1 LEASSLVPRLP
12 LRDILNAN
20 PAWFRGE
27 ITDLDDLA
35 ASIKKVGLK
44 VPVLLTRDLVMI
56 DGARRVM
63 AYKKLGLDNIP
74 VILTDNWDE
83 VVDYYMSLRKH
94 EAAGLPYQRMKWEE
108 LDQLWRIGLVP
119 LYLPKRYESQRRT
132 LTAKKRGEPRP
143 APTMGVNHDLGPM
156 FGMAEGAVKAIRD
169 LFASLRRVR
178 DARSKQA
185 VQEAERLINLVEGRN
200 EHGGTEGIY
209 SLRNDLR
216 DLASGKLS
224 AIELKHRVEGRI
236 HGRQAPINRIQ
247 RQYNRELRVPKSES
261 QEVID
266 FCGVVTHFGDEAER
280 LRTFDVNLNV
290 EPLVKQLRTTVN
302 RLNALRRRLENGA
315 KPEGEQEV

>member
-1 LEASSLVPRLP
+1 LGA
-12 LRDILNAN
+12 ILNAN

-27 ITDLDDLA
+27 ITDLDSLA

-63 AYKKLGLDNIP
+63 AYKQLGFDDIP
-74 VILTDNWDE
+74 VILTDSWDE
-83 VVDYYMSLRKH
+83 VVDYYLSLRKH

-108 LDQLWRIGLVP
+108 LDQLWRLGLVP
-119 LYLPKRYESQRRT
+119 LYLPKRYASQRQT
-132 LTAKKRGEPRP
+132 LRAKKRGEPLP
-143 APTMGVNHDLGPM
+143 QPTMGVNHDLGPM
-156 FGMAEGAVKAIRD
+156 FNMAQGTVKAIRD
-169 LFASLRRVR
+169 LFTSLRRVQE
-178 DARSKQA
+178 ARSKQA
-185 VQEAERLINLVEGRN
+185 VQEAKRLIDLVEGRN
-200 EHGGTEGIY
+200 SQGRTEGIY

-224 AIELKHRVEGRI
+224 AMELKHRVESRI
-236 HGRQAPINRIQ
+236 HVREGPKNRLQ
-247 RQYNRELRVPKSES
+247 QQYNRELRVPKTES

-280 LRTFDVNLNV
+280 LRTFDADLNV
-290 EPLVKQLRTTVN
+290 EPLIKQLRTTVN
-302 RLNALRRRLENGA
+302 RLNALRRRLENGV